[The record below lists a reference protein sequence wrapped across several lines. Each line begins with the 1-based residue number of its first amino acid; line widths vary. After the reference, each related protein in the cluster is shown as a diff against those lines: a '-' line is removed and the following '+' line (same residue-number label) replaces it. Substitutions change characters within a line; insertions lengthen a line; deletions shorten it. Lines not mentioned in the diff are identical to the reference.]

1 MNHEQERKPC
11 ICSLRHSVIG
21 VRCANPYEA
30 MRSII
35 TIFIG
40 VLLVLPCLLVL
51 NESENV
57 ALNIAGLVYSFA
69 LTLAVKYAK
78 EFKTFRIKMKQL
90 LKFMDHE

>member
-1 MNHEQERKPC
+1 M
-11 ICSLRHSVIG
+11 
-21 VRCANPYEA
+21 RCANPYEV
-30 MRSII
+30 MRNIV

-57 ALNIAGLVYSFA
+57 ALNIAGLLYSIT

-78 EFKTFRIKMKQL
+78 EFKVFRIKMKQL